1 MKKIF
6 FAVLTVAGA
15 LLIAQTAS
23 ADTTMNWSLTGGR
36 ADASGVLVGSEVG
49 ASGIFDITS
58 GTINV
63 SYGGGAIQTGSLD
76 TNSADMA
83 AYGADNSL
91 YSLANAT
98 TPNYSGP
105 GLLLDLGGLL
115 FELNGS
121 GTLVNLWGGNNQGWV
136 SGIPANNYSIT
147 EQDWVDFPNK
157 FQISPIPSIVA
168 TPEPGSLLL
177 LGTGLLGLAIVL
189 IRKAKKTDTT
199 NLSAT

>member
-6 FAVLTVAGA
+6 FAVLMAAGA
-15 LLIAQTAS
+15 LAIAQTAY
-23 ADTTMNWSLTGGR
+23 ADSTFDWSLNGGR
-36 ADASGVLVGSEVG
+36 TNASGVLTGNEIG
-49 ASGIFDITS
+49 TSGVFDITS

-63 SYGGGAIQTGSLD
+63 SYGGGAILTGSLD

-91 YSLANAT
+91 YTQANAS

-115 FELNGS
+115 FELKSSNV
-121 GTLVNLWGGNNQGWV
+121 LVNVWGGNNQGWV
-136 SGIPANNYSIT
+136 NGPAVGNYSIT
-147 EQDWVDFPNK
+147 EQDWVDFPNT
-157 FQISPIPSIVA
+157 FHVSV

-177 LGTGLLGLAIVL
+177 FGTGLLGLAIVL
-189 IRKAKKTDTT
+189 ILKAKKTNTT
-199 NLSAT
+199 MPSGA